1 MRIPTT
7 HIDAD
12 ALPRDRTLLDPHA
25 QDELQGSIRAHGLR
39 MPIEVYATG
48 DRYALLSGYRRL
60 TAIRALHDLTGLD
73 EYTQIDALLRTPD
86 TRAAALAAM
95 VEENEQRQPLSPWER
110 GRIALATV
118 EDGTFATLDDAIPA
132 LFPQARRQK
141 RARLRAVAEVVQA
154 LDGTLTDPEALSENK
169 LLRLATALRNGWG
182 ELLVTAIEQK
192 EVTQIDTQW
201 SAIRPVLDEHDAI
214 LKGDHSPSPTQPRR
228 LAHPRAGVTIRR
240 ERLANGWCLYVTG
253 RGASERIVGEALEQV
268 EYLLGAPG

>member
-7 HIDAD
+7 LIDAD

-86 TRAAALAAM
+86 SRAEALAAM

-118 EDGTFATLDDAIPA
+118 EDGTFATLD
-132 LFPQARRQK
+132 
-141 RARLRAVAEVVQA
+141 
-154 LDGTLTDPEALSENK
+154 GTLTDPESLSENK

-214 LKGDHSPSPTQPRR
+214 LKGDHNPSPTQPRR

-268 EYLLGAPG
+268 EYLLGPPG